1 MITIVCQPDYDVIN
15 FEIKFIFLNK
25 PFLHMT
31 KKPRQKL
38 KYLEKEKSFQGGIES
53 IFIIFKGLST
63 AKNCLTPENTPLN
76 VLLQG

>member
-1 MITIVCQPDYDVIN
+1 
-15 FEIKFIFLNK
+15 
-25 PFLHMT
+25 MT